1 MGVHNYMDR
10 KTFRWK
16 LIHDTNIG
24 YNTTSFGSRLLE
36 DRHEGLKCSYNLHYC
51 SGGNAMS
58 ETMLII
64 DDDEI
69 VLRSCRRIFETEGFE
84 VTTTANPQ
92 ESLNLVSGKPFD
104 VILVDWMM
112 PGFDGM
118 DVVEEIDK
126 RSPNSTIVM
135 ISGHPS
141 VGRATEAMKRGAM
154 DYVSK
159 PFKPQEIIEVVKK
172 AVRRKVTEEKKATGR
187 FERLMK
193 SWQFP
198 VPTIEDK
205 APKNIAETVAQ
216 TVGVAKATSPWLS
229 VFVLGILAG
238 AYVGFGGFLS
248 TTVTFDTAAK
258 LGTGITKLLSG
269 AVFSVGLMLVVIA
282 GAELFTGNN
291 LMVSS
296 VMSKEITF
304 TQMMKRWG
312 LVFVANFLGSILI
325 TILFYYSGLWK
336 TGDGALGAAAV
347 KIAYSKV
354 SLTFSEALWRGIGCN
369 WLVCLAVWMAM
380 AARQTI
386 GKIFA
391 IFFPIMAFVALG
403 FEHCIANM
411 YFIPTG
417 ILFVQ
422 KLQLPIAAG
431 IDTGMINWV
440 HFLWKNLLPV
450 TIGNIIG
457 GTVFVGMSYW
467 GAYLRPVKTSKPS

>member
-1 MGVHNYMDR
+1 MTWT
-10 KTFRWK
+10 KK
-16 LIHDTNIG
+16 LVEEG
-24 YNTTSFGSRLLE
+24 NTMAE
-36 DRHEGLKCSYNLHYC
+36 K
-51 SGGNAMS
+51 
-58 ETMLII
+58 MLII

-69 VLRSCRRIFETEGFE
+69 VLKSCRRIFETEGFE

-92 ESLNLVSGKPFD
+92 EGLTLVTEKAFD
-104 VILVDWMM
+104 IVLVDWMM

-126 RSPNSTIVM
+126 RSPNSAMVM
-135 ISGHPS
+135 ISGNPS

-154 DYVSK
+154 DYLPK
-159 PFKPQEIIEVVKK
+159 PFKPHEIIEVVKK
-172 AVRRKVTEEKKATGR
+172 AVRRKVTEEKKAVGR
-187 FERLMK
+187 FEKMMK

-198 VPTIEDK
+198 VPTLEDK

-229 VFVLGILAG
+229 VLVLGILGG
-238 AYVGFGGFLS
+238 AYIGFGGFLS

-258 LGTGITKLLSG
+258 LGTGLTKLISG
-269 AVFSVGLMLVVIA
+269 AAFSVGLMLVVIA

-296 VMSKEITF
+296 VMLKEISF
-304 TQMMKRWG
+304 GMMMKRWG
-312 LVFVANFLGSILI
+312 LVFIANFIGSLLVM
-325 TILFYYSGLWK
+325 TLFFYSGLWK
-336 TGDGALGAAAV
+336 TGDGALGVAAV

-354 SLTFSEALWRGIGCN
+354 HLTFSEALWRGIGCN
-369 WLVCLAVWMAM
+369 WLVCLAVWMAL

-391 IFFPIMAFVALG
+391 IFFPVMAFVALG

-422 KLQLPIAAG
+422 KLPLPAITG
-431 IDTGMINWV
+431 IDPDMINWV
-440 HFLWKNLLPV
+440 NFLWKNLLPV

-457 GTVFVGMSYW
+457 GSVFVGMSYW
-467 GAYLRPVKTSKPS
+467 GAYLRPARIPKP